1 VDLMDGLKLSKKE
14 CELLITGLD
23 NVPIKGIQTASD
35 VVMLAN
41 KIAEH
46 IKKVTDEDG
55 NTKIV

>member
-1 VDLMDGLKLSKKE
+1 MDGLKLSKKE

-41 KIAEH
+41 KIEEH